1 MGVPIDYEIL
11 RVIWWMIL
19 GILLC
24 GFAIMDGFDLGVAM
38 LLPFIGK
45 TDTDR
50 RVILNTVAPV
60 WEGNQVWFIL
70 GGGAIFAAWPF
81 VYAVAF
87 SGFYVA
93 MLLILWAL
101 ILRPV
106 GFKFRSKLS
115 IPQWRQAWDM
125 CLCISG
131 FVPSFIFGVAV
142 GNVLMGIPF
151 YFDENLRCFY
161 TGSFFDLLGA
171 FPLLC
176 GFLSVIMFMQHGALY
191 LGIKTEKEIGD
202 RALRIFPL
210 TVLAWLICLSIGG
223 LYVAGQLPGFSLI
236 SGYNPQ
242 GASNPLGKEAQ
253 ILVGAWI
260 QNYSAY
266 PLLWLVPLTAY
277 LSVITTWYLTYI
289 RQLKA
294 AFVMNSLSMATV
306 IIIVGISM
314 FPFILP
320 SSIHTSSSLTVWDA
334 SSSQMTL
341 FIMLL
346 AVVVFLP
353 IILLYTRW
361 VYKVLAG
368 PVTSETINKDMNSY

>member
-1 MGVPIDYEIL
+1 MIVPIDYETL

-19 GILLC
+19 GVLLC

-38 LLPFIGK
+38 LLPFVGK

-50 RVILNTVAPV
+50 RVILNTIGPV

-93 MLLILWAL
+93 MFLILWAL

-115 IPQWRQAWDM
+115 LPAWRQVWDT

-131 FVPSFIFGVAV
+131 TVPSLIFGVAV
-142 GNVLMGIPF
+142 GNVMQGVPF
-151 YFDENLRCFY
+151 FLDENLRCFY

-176 GFLSVIMFMQHGALY
+176 GILSVTMFLQHGALY
-191 LGIKTEKEIGD
+191 LSIKTEPEMGS
-202 RALRIFPL
+202 RALSILPL
-210 TVLAWLICLSIGG
+210 TTLIWLICFSIGG
-223 LYVAGQLPGFSLI
+223 LYAAGQLQGFTLLPG
-236 SGYNPQ
+236 YHVD
-242 GASNPLGKEAQ
+242 GASNPLSKEAL
-253 ILVGAWI
+253 ILTGAWI
-260 QNYSAY
+260 NNYFTY
-266 PLLWLVPLTAY
+266 PLLWLVPFSCYVT
-277 LSVITTWYLTYI
+277 VISAWYLASLRY
-289 RQLKA
+289 LKS
-294 AFVMNSLSMATV
+294 AFVLNGLAIATV
-306 IIIVGISM
+306 IITVGISM

-334 SSSQMTL
+334 SSSQLTL

-346 AVVVFLP
+346 AVIVFLP

-368 PVTSETINKDMNSY
+368 PVTAESIDKDMNSY